1 MRKNWLTSFVLSASV
16 AATMGW
22 YAPAQAWSSRNTPE
36 YAAEKEA
43 ANKVPGGYSVR
54 DANMRSTKKS
64 ISIQTY
70 NAKGNQVNFECP
82 VTKQTYRDGSIRYFT
97 GTPQVAGS

>member
-1 MRKNWLTSFVLSASV
+1 MQRILLARCILFAAVISSLGWASSV
-16 AATMGW
+16 E
-22 YAPAQAWSSRNTPE
+22 AWSSRNSPE
-36 YAAEKEA
+36 YAAEVA
-43 ANKVPGGYSVR
+43 AAGKVPGGYRVR
-54 DANMRSTKKS
+54 DATMRSTKKS

-70 NAKGNQVNFECP
+70 NAKGKQVNFECP